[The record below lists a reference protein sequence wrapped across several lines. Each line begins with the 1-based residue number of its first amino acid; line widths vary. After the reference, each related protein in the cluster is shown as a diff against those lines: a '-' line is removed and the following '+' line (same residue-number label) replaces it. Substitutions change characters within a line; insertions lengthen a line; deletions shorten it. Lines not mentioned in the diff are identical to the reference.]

1 MSRIDTPRRTEV
13 AENRIWFLSLLVLSP
28 PINHPTTPA
37 SSQHYA
43 SLTIPQ
49 SDTQATQ
56 WSCPEWRAHSTPDEL
71 CSDRNWLRQ
80 IGSAAERVWL
90 GVEWSGENKQQRYV
104 KIWAF
109 RSSARLV
116 INCRKGVGHKVL
128 VLHFRYTVHF
138 AAASPNLVLVLILPL
153 LLLLRFHPPP
163 KTSHS
168 NPFVFPY
175 TWLASWLSCRLFVWW
190 HWALYIDRYTI
201 RFIATDERRTPSQ
214 CALSSVVF
222 YLKIEPETEKA
233 LKFRIFL
240 FYCVLLVFILVP
252 SMMMTTRR
260 SDGRDDDEL
269 FGGSR
274 ERVRG
279 DERSLGS
286 G

>member
-1 MSRIDTPRRTEV
+1 MTHR
-13 AENRIWFLSLLVLSP
+13 LLNDPALNGELIP
-28 PINHPTTPA
+28 P
-37 SSQHYA
+37 
-43 SLTIPQ
+43 
-49 SDTQATQ
+49 
-56 WSCPEWRAHSTPDEL
+56 PDEL

-80 IGSAAERVWL
+80 IGSAAKRVWL

-116 INCRKGVGHKVL
+116 INCRKGVGYKVL

-138 AAASPNLVLVLILPL
+138 AAASPILFL
-153 LLLLRFHPPP
+153 CLFSHYFFCFDFIRPP

-233 LKFRIFL
+233 LKFRIF
-240 FYCVLLVFILVP
+240 FVLL
-252 SMMMTTRR
+252 R
-260 SDGRDDDEL
+260 SFGFHFSAFNDDDNKT
-269 FGGSR
+269 
-274 ERVRG
+274 ERRQRWWWTVRG
-279 DERSLGS
+279 EQRTSARGRAFAR
-286 G
+286 

>member
-80 IGSAAERVWL
+80 IGSAAKRVWL

-138 AAASPNLVLVLILPL
+138 AAASPNLVLSHYFFCFDFIRPQK
-153 LLLLRFHPPP
+153 HPIPI
-163 KTSHS
+163 HS
-168 NPFVFPY
+168 SFR
-175 TWLASWLSCRLFVWW
+175 TLGWLAGSVVVSSFGD
-190 HWALYIDRYTI
+190 IERYT
-201 RFIATDERRTPSQ
+201 
-214 CALSSVVF
+214 
-222 YLKIEPETEKA
+222 
-233 LKFRIFL
+233 
-240 FYCVLLVFILVP
+240 
-252 SMMMTTRR
+252 
-260 SDGRDDDEL
+260 
-269 FGGSR
+269 
-274 ERVRG
+274 
-279 DERSLGS
+279 
-286 G
+286 